1 MKTRN
6 KRQSPTVS
14 PGFASNVAVSPQQQ
28 ERLKKYLA
36 AKRPIFQRAVQR
48 SEALGSAANGA
59 LAGPVRKVLVHG

>member
-6 KRQSPTVS
+6 KRQAIPV
-14 PGFASNVAVSPQQQ
+14 GFASNVAVSPQQQ
-28 ERLKKYLA
+28 ERLRTYLA

-48 SEALGSAANGA
+48 SETLGPAANGV